1 MLERCHICIRQWDD
15 VWILA
20 VAQAARVWW
29 CQWNKKSWNKI
40 HTPGSSNI
48 ADTWKMG
55 APDWVDVFPIKIYI
69 YIFQPAMWSSTRG
82 YSSQRTK
89 KHETFFI
96 CEGVFQPG
104 VIFVGENGG
113 NHVSD
118 QIIATSHDLGPQKE
132 AKKGK
137 SPYFRRVQFGEI
149 LQLGQMSWI
158 SSQMLQT
165 FKEWGPWL
173 MVSQFFW
180 NRCVSPFH
188 RSIPPKHIVRFER
201 LYEKYSMF
209 VFWGNQIFF
218 LEI

>member
-1 MLERCHICIRQWDD
+1 MRH
-15 VWILA
+15 
-20 VAQAARVWW
+20 
-29 CQWNKKSWNKI
+29 
-40 HTPGSSNI
+40 
-48 ADTWKMG
+48 
-55 APDWVDVFPIKIYI
+55 
-69 YIFQPAMWSSTRG
+69 
-82 YSSQRTK
+82 
-89 KHETFFI
+89 FFI

-173 MVSQFFW
+173 MVSQFFLEPVCFTVPSIDSSQTHRQIWKTIRKILDVCFLGESNLLLGNLGCESWGELSFWSW
-180 NRCVSPFH
+180 NWKKSNDVV
-188 RSIPPKHIVRFER
+188 RS
-201 LYEKYSMF
+201 EKYM
-209 VFWGNQIFF
+209 FF
-218 LEI
+218 LFHSVQERWIFETVSDLWSVLCQQKQL